1 MNGRTVGGRRGG
13 RSRAVLPSHTAS
25 EASGFLARSARCGNL
40 TRKNVVRYIRV
51 LSLVATMATPTSPP
65 ADLPEPGSLG
75 ETFDVYEV
83 EVTDD
88 GARYYG
94 ELEGAREAVEQR
106 LATEFRDRG
115 YRVRLARETGEH
127 VLVATERSTTVEG
140 IPWLNVVLF
149 LATVATTMFAGT
161 QWYGYGLDAGALR
174 LLSAWPFA
182 VAVLSVLAIHEF
194 GHYVASRYH
203 DVEATL
209 PYFIP
214 VPTALGTLGA
224 IIRMKGH
231 IPDREALFDIGVA
244 GPLAGL
250 VATVVVTIIGFT
262 LDPVTVPERLSS
274 GGAQYAIDFHD
285 PLLMQGLEALV
296 VTLGWAVEYG
306 PGESINPVVFAGWAG
321 MFFTFLNLLP
331 VGQLDGG
338 HIVRAIVG
346 QRQETIAAAVPG
358 GLFVLAGLLYFTRD
372 APPIGFGVWT
382 LWVFWGLLATGLAYA
397 GPARPTR
404 DEPLDPRRTALGVLT
419 FGLGVACFTPV
430 PFEIVAA

>member
-1 MNGRTVGGRRGG
+1 
-13 RSRAVLPSHTAS
+13 
-25 EASGFLARSARCGNL
+25 
-40 TRKNVVRYIRV
+40 
-51 LSLVATMATPTSPP
+51 MATPTSPP

-250 VATVVVTIIGFT
+250 VATVVVTAIGVSLPPIDVSNAGGLAYAT
-262 LDPVTVPERLSS
+262 QYELGYPPLIQVVAAALGEPLQYSDP
-274 GGAQYAIDFHD
+274 
-285 PLLMQGLEALV
+285 GL
-296 VTLGWAVEYG
+296 AV
-306 PGESINPVVFAGWAG
+306 NPVLVGGWVGA
-321 MFFTFLNLLP
+321 FVTFLNLLP
-331 VGQLDGG
+331 VGQLDGA
-338 HIVRAIVG
+338 HVSRAVLG
-346 QRQETIAAAVPG
+346 ERVELLRYVLPLVLFGLAAALV
-358 GLFVLAGLLYFTRD
+358 
-372 APPIGFGVWT
+372 
-382 LWVFWGLLATGLAYA
+382 VFADGQAVGIWILWGLLTLVFGRAGTAT
-397 GPARPTR
+397 
-404 DEPLDPRRTALGVLT
+404 PLDDSPVDWRRKAVGALTLVL
-419 FGLGVACFTPV
+419 GLLCFTPV
-430 PFEIVAA
+430 PIVVTV